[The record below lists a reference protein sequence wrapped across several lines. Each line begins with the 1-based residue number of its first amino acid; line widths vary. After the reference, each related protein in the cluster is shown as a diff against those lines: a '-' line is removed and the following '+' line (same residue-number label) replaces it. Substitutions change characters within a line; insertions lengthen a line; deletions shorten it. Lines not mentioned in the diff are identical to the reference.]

1 MQSRVFYFFMPLGV
15 VLYFT
20 KKNFFHKNLIYF
32 LKKLEDIF
40 KYEQIL
46 QIILTFRQKGAI
58 IHLFNFKI
66 AETYALKAKFQLWG
80 YAVEHIRMAI

>member
-1 MQSRVFYFFMPLGV
+1 MPLGM

-32 LKKLEDIF
+32 LKKLGDMFE
-40 KYEQIL
+40 YEQIL
-46 QIILTFRQKGAI
+46 QIILTYRQKDAI

-66 AETYALKAKFQLWG
+66 VEAYALKAKFPLWG
-80 YAVEHIRMAI
+80 